1 MTPQV
6 PNKKTRFRWVICFF
20 MWSAIAINYIDRA
33 SLSAA
38 TPILME
44 EFNIG
49 AAEMGIIMSAFFW
62 AYALL
67 QLPAGYIADKFGQR
81 ITYSISVAWWSIAQ
95 ACVAFASSLPGF
107 VAARLFL
114 GIGESGAYPCNAGV
128 TAKWFPSHERAR
140 VSSIFDSAAKF
151 GAAFAMPLIVWL
163 IAMFSW
169 HAPFIIFGFVGLIWA
184 LLWWKFYN
192 DPHKSKY
199 INKAELD
206 YINEGKDINP
216 DEKPRLKWYQLLKYR
231 NIQAMCLGFFMVN
244 YIYYFFIT
252 WFPAYLMHERG
263 MELMT
268 MGMVAAIPSIVAIF
282 GEMFGGYVSD
292 KLYMA
297 GWSLTKA
304 RKTNLIIGM
313 ILATAVG
320 FAGNVE
326 SDILV
331 IVLLS
336 ISSFGCVFAAAA
348 IWSLPGDVAPK
359 NMVSQVAGLQNCVS
373 NMGGAIGPLVTGFI
387 IATTHSFQMSLYIS
401 GALAFVAI
409 LIYAFY
415 LGEVRQI
422 EVPAKNK

>member
-1 MTPQV
+1 
-6 PNKKTRFRWVICFF
+6 
-20 MWSAIAINYIDRA
+20 
-33 SLSAA
+33 
-38 TPILME
+38 
-44 EFNIG
+44 
-49 AAEMGIIMSAFFW
+49 
-62 AYALL
+62 
-67 QLPAGYIADKFGQR
+67 
-81 ITYSISVAWWSIAQ
+81 
-95 ACVAFASSLPGF
+95 
-107 VAARLFL
+107 
-114 GIGESGAYPCNAGV
+114 
-128 TAKWFPSHERAR
+128 
-140 VSSIFDSAAKF
+140 
-151 GAAFAMPLIVWL
+151 
-163 IAMFSW
+163 
-169 HAPFIIFGFVGLIWA
+169 
-184 LLWWKFYN
+184 
-192 DPHKSKY
+192 
-199 INKAELD
+199 
-206 YINEGKDINP
+206 
-216 DEKPRLKWYQLLKYR
+216 
-231 NIQAMCLGFFMVN
+231 MVN

-282 GEMFGGYVSD
+282 GEMFGGWVSD

-326 SDILV
+326 SDVLV

-387 IATTHSFQMSLYIS
+387 IATTHSFQISLYIS
-401 GALAFVAI
+401 GALAFIAI

-415 LGEVRQI
+415 LGEVKQI
-422 EVPAKNK
+422 EVPAKE